1 MTRNSRQWSTTSAPC
16 RLELGPSRLLAVA
29 LIGLGLLAAG
39 AVLLSEMPLPAAL
52 PLAVFA
58 LAHAA
63 WLARRELRRGVS
75 RIVVPHS
82 PVPATLD
89 GADMAALEVHW
100 RGPLATLAWRDR
112 DGRRRRL
119 HGWPDTLR
127 RPARRELRLALA
139 ARGPAGASPS
149 VAP

>member
-1 MTRNSRQWSTTSAPC
+1 MTRHSRHWSTTSAPC
-16 RLELGPSRLLAVA
+16 RLELGPSRLLAAA
-29 LIGLGLLAAG
+29 LIVLGLLAAG
-39 AVLLSEMPLPAAL
+39 AVLLSEMPLPASVPVA
-52 PLAVFA
+52 AVA

-63 WLARRELRRGVS
+63 GLARRELRGRVH

-82 PVPATLD
+82 SVPATLD
-89 GADMAALEVHW
+89 GIDMAALEVHW
-100 RGPLATLAWRDR
+100 RGPLATLAWRDA

-139 ARGPAGASPS
+139 ARGPAGVTPS